1 MSESTAIALRVNDAD
16 LARIE
21 SIANECSLSNLG
33 SSGRFMRAF
42 KMAAAIRAM
51 RQAITKEMMQ
61 DLMELQG
68 TKLGFRTDKDKDGGY
83 PPEVVKD
90 CAIEATLRGGY
101 WIGNEFNIIASSCY
115 LTKEYFIR
123 ILREFPGLTDL
134 RLEFGAPV
142 LRDDKAWVAC
152 KGSWKLHGRP
162 DFIEKRAYKIDGTDQ
177 MLDER
182 LVIKCNKFMGEDAVL
197 GKAERKLR
205 AAIYSRITGTE
216 ILEGEADE
224 VQEPTVRKLDDLANR
239 LEGKAEVKSGPRLSS
254 LRSRPTN
261 RVRHRPTRNGR
272 SGPSCSRLAPAS
284 LRRSISSPSCG
295 WKLRPTRTRPSW
307 SGCGRRAVRPS
318 GRCAASGTSRRWEH
332 RNMVRRLTT
341 ALKR

>member
-239 LEGKAEVKSGPRLSS
+239 LEPKTEQPPKQADESSQASANKKWAEWAELFEACPSITETIDLKSKLRLEAQADEDKAELERLWTARGEAIRA
-254 LRSRPTN
+254 LRGE
-261 RVRHRPTRNGR
+261 RNKQTVG
-272 SGPSCSRLAPAS
+272 A
-284 LRRSISSPSCG
+284 
-295 WKLRPTRTRPSW
+295 
-307 SGCGRRAVRPS
+307 
-318 GRCAASGTSRRWEH
+318 
-332 RNMVRRLTT
+332 
-341 ALKR
+341 